1 MASSSKPTTKNA
13 PAKSKTTTK
22 SAAAPS
28 TKTAAA
34 SATPST
40 KTATTAKAKTTA
52 KAPKA
57 VETPKA
63 DEAPKA
69 VEPPKEAEVVDE
81 VVASSDSTLGSQ
93 FNEFLAK
100 LQLVATSISSLKNEF
115 RVLEKRCNREFKIA
129 QKESAKNKRRQGNR
143 KPTGFIKPALISNE
157 LASFLGKPEGTE
169 MARTDVTK
177 EINSYIIAH
186 DLQDPKC
193 RRTILADGPLRT
205 LLKLGDKDELT
216 YFNLQTYMRSHFPK
230 PAVPPATAAV

>member
-1 MASSSKPTTKNA
+1 
-13 PAKSKTTTK
+13 
-22 SAAAPS
+22 
-28 TKTAAA
+28 
-34 SATPST
+34 
-40 KTATTAKAKTTA
+40 
-52 KAPKA
+52 
-57 VETPKA
+57 
-63 DEAPKA
+63 
-69 VEPPKEAEVVDE
+69 VDE
-81 VVASSDSTLGSQ
+81 VVASTDSTLGSQ

-205 LLKLGDKDELT
+205 LLKLGDGDELT

-230 PAVPPATAAV
+230 PALPAVTAAV